1 MMAFELQMYQI
12 CRTLE
17 RHGQQCSFSR
27 EVENKFHEKAWEE
40 GRLKCRG
47 LFHEANGFLYV
58 SLVEAGKV
66 RTQKEPKLLIRFTKD
81 VHKNDKVTV
90 GDSAYKVIGID
101 DLGNLHLCL
110 DLSLEAI

>member
-1 MMAFELQMYQI
+1 MAFELQMYQI

-47 LFHEANGFLYV
+47 LFHEANGFLNV

>member
-47 LFHEANGFLYV
+47 LFHEANGFLNV

-66 RTQKEPKLLIRFTKD
+66 RPQKELKLLIRITKD

>member
-17 RHGQQCSFSR
+17 LHGQQCSFSR

-47 LFHEANGFLYV
+47 LFHEANGFLNV
-58 SLVEAGKV
+58 SLGEAGKV

-101 DLGNLHLCL
+101 DLGNLHL
-110 DLSLEAI
+110 

>member
-1 MMAFELQMYQI
+1 MAFELQMHQI
-12 CRTLE
+12 CRVLE

-40 GRLKCRG
+40 GWLKCRG
-47 LFHEANGFLYV
+47 IFHEANGFLNV

-90 GDSAYKVIGID
+90 VDSAYKVIGID

-110 DLSLEAI
+110 DLSLEAV